1 MRRFL
6 LPLVLAL
13 PMAAHSQMVAVY
25 ATVSPSHLSNVESGA
40 VYTVTGYNEQTAS
53 YWSTGFGGG
62 VTLSAVPVGPVRIGF
77 DFRGSTKPGSTGMQS
92 ALFGV
97 KVGIHLPALRVHPYV
112 QASAGYLAAET
123 TNVSTPAGQTTGTI
137 GGVFSNKYAAYEVM
151 GGIDYPLVG
160 PLDFRVVEVG
170 VGHGALSSYDPTFI
184 TINTGL
190 VLHF

>member
-1 MRRFL
+1 
-6 LPLVLAL
+6 
-13 PMAAHSQMVAVY
+13 MAGRSQVVSVY

-53 YWSTGFGGG
+53 YWSNGFGGG
-62 VTLSAVPVGPVRIGF
+62 VTLGAIPAGPIRLGF
-77 DFRGSTKPGSTGMQS
+77 DMRGSTKPGSTGMQS
-92 ALFGV
+92 ALAGV
-97 KVGIHLPALRVHPYV
+97 KLGIRVPGLRLHPYV
-112 QASAGYLAAET
+112 QGSIGYLASAT

-137 GGVFSNKYAAYEVM
+137 GGIFSNKYAAYEVM

-160 PLDFRVVEVG
+160 PLDIRVVEVG
-170 VGHGALSSYDPTFI
+170 VGRGALSSYDPTFV

>member
-1 MRRFL
+1 
-6 LPLVLAL
+6 
-13 PMAAHSQMVAVY
+13 MAARAQVVAVY
-25 ATVSPSHLSNVESGA
+25 ATVSPAHLSNVESGA
-40 VYTVTGYNEQTAS
+40 VYSVTGYTEQTAS
-53 YWSTGFGGG
+53 YWSNGFGGG
-62 VTLSAVPVGPVRIGF
+62 VTLSTLPVGPVRIGF

-92 ALFGV
+92 ALVGL
-97 KVGIHLPALRVHPYV
+97 KVGIRVPAIRLHPYV
-112 QASAGYLAAET
+112 QGSFGYLAAAT

-170 VGHGALSSYDPTFI
+170 VGRGALSSYDPTFV